1 MTKPIVTIY
10 DIDSE
15 NPVVR
20 EMTDQEYAQYQIDQ
34 ENSEQFHNELAARQ
48 IARQSAI
55 SKLAALGLT
64 ESEISALIG
73 GN

>member
-48 IARQSAI
+48 TARQSAI
-55 SKLAALGLT
+55 SKLSALGLT
-64 ESEISALIG
+64 ESEIDALIG
-73 GN
+73 GV